1 MARFEGIDFYDLDS
15 LFTEEE
21 RMIRDT
27 VRAFVEDRVMP
38 IIGEAYI
45 ERKFPKQ
52 LIPELGELGV
62 YGANLPEKYG
72 CAGLNN
78 VSYGLIMQELERGD
92 SGLRSF
98 ASVQGSLCMYPI
110 HAYGSEEQ
118 KQRWLPPLIR
128 GETKSCFGVTEA
140 DAGLD
145 TTSIATTA
153 RRPDEGYEIH
163 GKKVWTSTA
172 QEADKIMLLARTTPK
187 EECERHTDGMTLFYT
202 DLDRDYCDVTTIPKM
217 SRASVDS
224 CEVFVDGLPVP
235 AEDRVGEEGQG
246 FACLLHSLNPE
257 RILIAAEAIGIG
269 RNALARATEY
279 AKTRVVFDRPI
290 GQNQA
295 IQHPLAQ
302 SWMELEAAWM
312 MTMRAASLYDSG
324 EPCGLE
330 ANAAKYLAGEAG
342 FQACTRAVM
351 THGGMGY
358 AKDQWSA
365 KPLVTMETD
374 DIVAIASEEVALR
387 TVFSDE
393 IDRMEPQENEVMTWS
408 V

>member
-1 MARFEGIDFYDLDS
+1 MDLTPEQQS
-15 LFTEEE
+15 
-21 RMIRDT
+21 IRDA
-27 VRAFVEDRVMP
+27 VQKLCVPFDDDYWLERDRSEEFPFDFHRAIADGGWLGIAMP
-38 IIGEAYI
+38 EQYG
-45 ERKFPKQ
+45 
-52 LIPELGELGV
+52 GGGLGV
-62 YGANLPEKYG
+62 TEAALMMHTVANSAGAMS
-72 CAGLNN
+72 A
-78 VSYGLIMQELERGD
+78 
-92 SGLRSF
+92 
-98 ASVQGSLCMYPI
+98 ASAI
-110 HAYGSEEQ
+110 HINIFGPHAIVVFGTDEQ

-153 RRPDEGYEIH
+153 RRTDEGYEIH

-172 QEADKIMLLARTTPK
+172 QEADKIMLLTRTTPK

-217 SRASVDS
+217 GRASVDS

-358 AKDQWSA
+358 AKEFHVER
-365 KPLVTMETD
+365 L
-374 DIVAIASEEVALR
+374 LR
-387 TVFSDE
+387 
-393 IDRMEPQENEVMTWS
+393 EVMIARLAPVS
-408 V
+408 PELILCHIAEKALGLPKSY